1 MKFIA
6 LMNGWFILHT
16 EQGGFFLSLFLF
28 FLSLFLLFSRFSVT
42 KKLCFCFCCYAFRL
56 FVCFVQCVYFYL
68 LCCYCILFVSFVC
81 FLVCIFVFPCV
92 CLFCVF
98 FVYLCV
104 LVIVLALFMLFLCYF
119 ICYVLLSSSIFAHHQ
134 FAVDLLTRYY
144 YYYYH
149 YYYHYYFLSE
159 FSLTNIHE
167 SQDCR
172 GRGRAFLLAPHY
184 HFQPLHRHLDIN
196 RAIAA
201 ESSHLHIASSR
212 TRTGNLW
219 FPSASR

>member
-28 FLSLFLLFSRFSVT
+28 FLSLFLLFSRFAVT

-98 FVYLCV
+98 FCVSMCSCYSFGSVYVIFVLFYLLCFT
-104 LVIVLALFMLFLCYF
+104 LFKYF
-119 ICYVLLSSSIFAHHQ
+119 
-134 FAVDLLTRYY
+134 
-144 YYYYH
+144 
-149 YYYHYYFLSE
+149 
-159 FSLTNIHE
+159 
-167 SQDCR
+167 
-172 GRGRAFLLAPHY
+172 
-184 HFQPLHRHLDIN
+184 
-196 RAIAA
+196 
-201 ESSHLHIASSR
+201 R
-212 TRTGNLW
+212 T
-219 FPSASR
+219 PPISC